1 MIHADDAM
9 RRRDVLTRLG
19 LLGLGV
25 GGAWW
30 LRDHVLWP
38 RPTLEFGA
46 PGEWLN
52 FVDPRANVPTVKA
65 VVAGRP
71 VRALIDSGA
80 QYSVIDRALFEA
92 LNQQTASNQKGG
104 LLKTFDMPIVAYGV
118 GGQPQLG
125 KGSTLD
131 ISVGQTRIP
140 NLRTAILNLG
150 PLAAEDGLGT
160 PLILGQDILSNAL
173 LDIDVARRRL
183 RLLPPHADLPANVAP
198 LPVRRAGRALET
210 TIEVETTPLKAV
222 IDTGASA
229 LLALSESAAQAAGL
243 LDGRP
248 HAPSSSI
255 VLGGA
260 IASRVVEAETVTL
273 GDRTYSRVAA
283 AIYADVAL
291 PGFPDA
297 LVGMAAFE
305 NRRLVLDM
313 GGGRMWLSRPLDLTV
328 GR

>member
-1 MIHADDAM
+1 M

-52 FVDPRANVPTVKA
+52 FVDPRAIVPTVKA
-65 VVAGRP
+65 VVAGHP

-92 LNQQTASNQKGG
+92 LNQQSAPNEKGG

-183 RLLPPHADLPANVAP
+183 RLLPPNADLPANVAP

-210 TIEVETTPLKAV
+210 MIEVETTPLKAV

-273 GDRTYSRVAA
+273 GDRTYTRVAA

-313 GGGRMWLSRPLDLTV
+313 GGGKMWLSRPLDLTV